1 MPQGDRSAS
10 RSGALRRRGCW
21 PLALLVLAGC
31 GGGGDDAPF
40 SLTVPADF
48 ATPLAQVTLSG
59 TVSLPAGSERAG
71 GTPTM
76 TIVTCQL
83 GTHTMRWA
91 NAADGS
97 SGNAF
102 ALWDCPRDIA
112 MWSAPGI
119 PLAPGANPITVTMMD
134 SHRTAR
140 ATVTITRQ

>member
-1 MPQGDRSAS
+1 MAHGDGST
-10 RSGALRRRGCW
+10 RRWCW

-31 GGGGDDAPF
+31 GGGSDEAPF

-59 TVSLPAGSERAG
+59 TVSLPAGSERLG

-76 TIVTCQL
+76 TIMTCQM
-83 GTHTMRWA
+83 GMHTMSWS
-91 NAADGS
+91 NAANGG

-119 PLAPGANPITVTMMD
+119 ALLPGSNRITITMTD
-134 SHRTAR
+134 SGRTAQ
-140 ATVTITRQ
+140 ATVTITRN

>member
-1 MPQGDRSAS
+1 M
-10 RSGALRRRGCW
+10 
-21 PLALLVLAGC
+21 ALLVVAGC

-40 SLTVPADF
+40 SLSVPADF
-48 ATPLAQVTLSG
+48 ATPLERVTLSG

-83 GTHTMRWA
+83 GTHTMRWS

-102 ALWDCPRDIA
+102 AFWDCPKDIA

-119 PLAPGANPITVTMMD
+119 PLVPGTNRITLTMTD
-134 SHRTAR
+134 SSRSAQ
-140 ATVTITRQ
+140 ATITITRN

>member
-1 MPQGDRSAS
+1 MARGDGSM
-10 RSGALRRRGCW
+10 RRRSW
-21 PLALLVLAGC
+21 PLALLVVAGC
-31 GGGGDDAPF
+31 GGGGSDEAPF

-83 GTHTMRWA
+83 GTHTMSWS
-91 NAADGS
+91 NAANGS

-119 PLAPGANPITVTMMD
+119 PLLPGSNRITITMAD
-134 SHRTAR
+134 SGRSAQ
-140 ATVTITRQ
+140 ATVTVTRN